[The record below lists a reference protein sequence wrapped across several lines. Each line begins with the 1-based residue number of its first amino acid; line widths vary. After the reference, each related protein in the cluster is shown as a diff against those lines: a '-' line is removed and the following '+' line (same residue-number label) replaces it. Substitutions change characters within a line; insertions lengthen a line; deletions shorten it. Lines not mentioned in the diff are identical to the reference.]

1 MEAAMKKRVLPASV
15 LALSALGFTMG
26 TCEFVIVGILP
37 DIAAGLGVSLSAVG
51 RLVSVFAACYAVG
64 TPLLTAATGRI
75 GRYRLLMGLMGVF
88 LAVNVVSMLAPG
100 VAVLYLSRM
109 GAALVCG
116 TLTAV
121 AMLFAGKMAPQ
132 GQRARAIAAVYAGFS
147 VASVIGVPIGTALCQ
162 HLGWR
167 AVFGAIFAMGAA
179 LMPVLAHLL
188 PRDTEPPEAAESGFL
203 RQFIVLRDP
212 RCYHCVL
219 MVLFSASA
227 TYTVYTYLTPLL
239 TDTLGFS
246 ETAVSPALLAMG
258 LCSAASNVFSGRLAE
273 RDGLRRLPWC
283 FLTQA
288 VLFAAMP
295 ALLGRCWAGLGAL
308 FAMGLLMYLL
318 NTPVQVH
325 SLALAEADYPAAAS
339 LCASVQPVSFNFG
352 IAIGSFVGSVIQEQW
367 TLRALG
373 LPAAVFALLAL
384 WEVRA
389 LLRANAADR

>member
-1 MEAAMKKRVLPASV
+1 MKKRVLPASV

-64 TPLLTAATGRI
+64 TPLLTAATGRV
-75 GRYRLLMGLMGVF
+75 GRYRLLMGLMALF
-88 LAVNVVSMLAPG
+88 LAVNAVSMLAPG
-100 VAVLYLSRM
+100 VAVLYLSRV

-121 AMLFAGKMAPQ
+121 AMLFAGKMAPE

-147 VASVIGVPIGTALCQ
+147 VASVVGVPIGTALCQ
-162 HLGWR
+162 RLGWR
-167 AVFGAIFAMGAA
+167 AVFAAILAMGAA
-179 LMPVLAHLL
+179 LMPVLSRLL
-188 PRDTEPPEAAESGFL
+188 PHDGAQAEQAETAGGFL
-203 RQFIVLRDP
+203 SQFAVLRDS
-212 RCYHCVL
+212 RCCHCVL

-239 TDTLGFS
+239 TDVLGLG
-246 ETAVSPALLAMG
+246 ETAVSPVLLVMG
-258 LCSAASNVFSGRLAE
+258 LCSAASNVLSGRLAE
-273 RDGLRRLPWC
+273 GAGLRSLPVC
-283 FLTQA
+283 FALQTA
-288 VLFAAMP
+288 LFAAMP
-295 ALLGRCWAGLGAL
+295 TLLGSRWAGLGAL
-308 FAMGLLMYLL
+308 LVMGLLMYLL

-352 IAIGSFVGSVIQEQW
+352 IAIGSFAGSIVQERW
-367 TLRALG
+367 GLRCLG
-373 LPAAVFALLAL
+373 VPAAVFALLAL
-384 WEVRA
+384 WEIRA
-389 LLRANAADR
+389 LLRANAPR

>member
-1 MEAAMKKRVLPASV
+1 MKKRVLPAPV

-64 TPLLTAATGRI
+64 TPLLTAATGRV
-75 GRYRLLMGLMGVF
+75 GRYRLLMGLMALF
-88 LAVNVVSMLAPG
+88 LAVNAVSMLAPG
-100 VAVLYLSRM
+100 VAVLYLSRV

-121 AMLFAGKMAPQ
+121 AMLFAGKMAPE

-147 VASVIGVPIGTALCQ
+147 VASVVGVPIGTALCQ
-162 HLGWR
+162 RLGWR
-167 AVFGAIFAMGAA
+167 AVFAAILAMGAA
-179 LMPVLAHLL
+179 LMPVLARLL
-188 PRDTEPPEAAESGFL
+188 PHDGDRTEQAETTGSFL
-203 RQFIVLRDP
+203 GQFAVLRDS

-239 TDTLGFS
+239 TDVLGLG
-246 ETAVSPALLAMG
+246 EAAVSPVLLVMG
-258 LCSAASNVFSGRLAE
+258 LCSAASNVLSGRLAE
-273 RDGLRRLPWC
+273 GAGLRRLPVC
-283 FLTQA
+283 FALQT

-295 ALLGRCWAGLGAL
+295 ALLGSRWAGLGAL
-308 FAMGLLMYLL
+308 LAMGLLMYLL

-352 IAIGSFVGSVIQEQW
+352 IAIGSFAGSIVQERW
-367 TLRALG
+367 GLRCLG

-384 WEVRA
+384 WEIRA
-389 LLRANAADR
+389 LLRANAAR